1 MVILIEGSGSMD
13 KLLIAV
19 QSGIFAQFLAKEF
32 GAEYDVRTCCD
43 GCDALD
49 LLASFTPDAM
59 ILSLC
64 LPRKDALTILE
75 QSSHIPKIILGISD
89 HSDPY
94 GFSAAQRL
102 GVSRILV
109 SPTINAVVVALCQ
122 MRLHQNEP
130 AQKDPNEQAAFLLHS
145 LGFSPNLEGFPI
157 LCAGI
162 PLLAADPSRR
172 LSGDIY
178 SELASQLNCSESS
191 IEASIRRAIKKAW
204 LKHDSTVWAKF
215 FAADPSGN
223 IPCPNN
229 SLFLKRLAQEIGL

>member
-1 MVILIEGSGSMD
+1 ME

-32 GAEYDVRTCCD
+32 GSEYDIRTCCD
-43 GCDALD
+43 GCDALE
-49 LLASFTPDAM
+49 LLASFSPNTM

-94 GFSAAQRL
+94 CFSAAQRL
-102 GVSRILV
+102 GVSRILI

-122 MRLHQNEP
+122 MRRHQNENII
-130 AQKDPNEQAAFLLHS
+130 QDPKEQTAFLLHS
-145 LGFSPNLEGFPI
+145 LGFTPNLEGFSM

-178 SELASQLNCSESS
+178 SDIASRLNCSESS

-204 LKHDSTVWAKF
+204 LKHDSMVWAKF
-215 FAADPSGN
+215 FAADPSGS

-229 SLFLKRLAQEIGL
+229 SLFLKRLAQEIVL

>member
-1 MVILIEGSGSMD
+1 MD

-19 QSGIFAQFLAKEF
+19 QSGLFAQFLAKEF
-32 GAEYDVRTCCD
+32 SAEYDVRTCCD
-43 GCDALD
+43 GCDALE
-49 LLASFTPDAM
+49 LLTSFSPDAM

-64 LPRKDALTILE
+64 LPRKDSLTILE
-75 QSSHIPKIILGISD
+75 QSSHIPKIVLGISD

-94 GFSAAQRL
+94 CFSAAQRL

-109 SPTINAVVVALCQ
+109 SPTVNAIVVALCQ
-122 MRLHQNEP
+122 MRLHQQD
-130 AQKDPNEQAAFLLHS
+130 AHKDPNEQAALALHS
-145 LGFSPNLEGFPI
+145 LGLTPNLEGFSM
-157 LCAGI
+157 LCIGI

-178 SELASQLNCSESS
+178 FQIAAQMNCSETS

-204 LKHDSTVWAKF
+204 SKHDSAVWAKF
-215 FAADPSGN
+215 FTPDPSGN

-229 SLFLKRLAQEIGL
+229 SLFLKRLARDIRL